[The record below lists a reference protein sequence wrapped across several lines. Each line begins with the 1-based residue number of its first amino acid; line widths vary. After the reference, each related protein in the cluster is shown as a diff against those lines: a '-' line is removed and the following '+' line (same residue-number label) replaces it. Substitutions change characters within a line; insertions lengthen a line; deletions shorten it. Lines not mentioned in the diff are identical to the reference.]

1 MDGMKFPNKFV
12 ENIYKANKVLGK
24 VESVLIH
31 RFAVG
36 ADCRVHDLY
45 FLPLYFPLFYALA
58 DELPGICC
66 QSWLGSAGPTPLLWV
81 ITWKSTSSAP
91 C

>member
-24 VESVLIH
+24 VESVLH

-45 FLPLYFPLFYALA
+45 FLPLYFPLFYAL
-58 DELPGICC
+58 G
-66 QSWLGSAGPTPLLWV
+66 G
-81 ITWKSTSSAP
+81 
-91 C
+91 